1 MVGLKTLIHSNHII
15 DGTGRPAFAG
25 DILLSNDSIVEIGQ
39 ICRQSATRYIDA
51 TDYAVCP
58 GFIDTHTHSDLQILR
73 TPAILPKIYQ
83 GVTTEILGQDGIGM
97 APLPKQYISQWQ
109 KNIGGLD
116 GTASDISWDYP
127 TLSHYIQQLRY
138 VSPCLNYGVLAPH
151 GNIRLEVM
159 GFSNQPASEVQLLQ
173 MEAILRREMAA
184 GALGMSTGLVYVPC
198 VYAATE
204 ELIRLCKVVRQYN
217 GVFVVHQRYESNRIL
232 ESMQELYIIARE
244 SGVRLHISHF
254 KISGKQNLPLLRQ
267 LLDLLAQ
274 WKQEGICVTYDQYPY
289 EAGSTMLGRIIPPWA
304 HEGGTEE
311 MLRRLQDPKARER
324 IRNDILFDS
333 TNWDN
338 MYLACGP
345 EGIVVS
351 SVITPENQVFVGKHL
366 SAIGAEMGTDPLS
379 AAFALLIAETNEVG
393 MVNFNGVLESVQ
405 QLMLQPEMNVCT
417 DGLLGGRPHPRVYG
431 SFPKMLRVYVE
442 EKKLLS
448 LEQAIHKMTGAPAA
462 AMQLKDRG
470 TLEVGKKADL
480 LIFQPSAFHDQST
493 YETPCKFA
501 TGLKTMFVNGTIVLD
516 DGVVHTDAASG
527 MILKNNLI

>member
-1 MVGLKTLIHSNHII
+1 MKTLIHSNHII

-25 DILLSNDSIVEIGQ
+25 DILLSNDTIVEVG
-39 ICRQSATRYIDA
+39 RLGRLGAVRYIDA
-51 TDYAVCP
+51 ADDAVCP

-83 GVTTEILGQDGIGM
+83 GVTTEILGQDGLGM
-97 APLPKQYISQWQ
+97 APLPRQYIAQWQ

-127 TLSHYIQQLRY
+127 TLSHYIRQLRHI
-138 VSPCLNYGVLAPH
+138 SPCLNYGVLAPH

-159 GFSNQPASEVQLLQ
+159 GFSNQPATEMQLLK
-173 MEAILRREMAA
+173 MEAVLRREMEA

-204 ELIRLCKVVRQYN
+204 ELIRLCKVVRQYD

-232 ESMQELYIIARE
+232 ESMQELYTIARE

-254 KISGKQNLPLLRQ
+254 KISGKQNLSLLDR
-267 LLDLLAQ
+267 LVDLLAQ
-274 WKQEGICVTYDQYPY
+274 WKREGICVTYDQYPY
-289 EAGSTMLGRIIPPWA
+289 EAGSTMLGRIVPPWA

-311 MLRRLQDPKARER
+311 MLRRLQDPQTRER
-324 IRNDILFDS
+324 IRSDILSDS
-333 TNWDN
+333 TTWDN

-345 EGIVVS
+345 EGIVIS
-351 SVITPENQVFVGKHL
+351 SVITPKNQVYVGKHL
-366 SAIGAEMGTDPLS
+366 SAIGAEMGTDPLN
-379 AAFALLIAETNEVG
+379 AAFSLLIAENNEVG
-393 MVNFNGVLESVQ
+393 MVNFNGALEAVQ
-405 QLMLQPEMNVCT
+405 RLMVQPEMNVCT

-431 SFPKMLRVYVE
+431 SFPKLLRVYVE
-442 EKKLLS
+442 EKKILS

-462 AMQLKDRG
+462 AMRLKDRG
-470 TLEVGKKADL
+470 TLEPGKKADL
-480 LIFQPSAFHDQST
+480 LIFQPGAFHDQST
-493 YETPCKFA
+493 YEAPCKFA

-516 DGVVHTDAASG
+516 GGIVRTDAASG
-527 MILKNNLI
+527 VILNNSFI

>member
-1 MVGLKTLIHSNHII
+1 M
-15 DGTGRPAFAG
+15 
-25 DILLSNDSIVEIGQ
+25 
-39 ICRQSATRYIDA
+39 
-51 TDYAVCP
+51 
-58 GFIDTHTHSDLQILR
+58 
-73 TPAILPKIYQ
+73 
-83 GVTTEILGQDGIGM
+83 
-97 APLPKQYISQWQ
+97 
-109 KNIGGLD
+109 
-116 GTASDISWDYP
+116 
-127 TLSHYIQQLRY
+127 
-138 VSPCLNYGVLAPH
+138 
-151 GNIRLEVM
+151 
-159 GFSNQPASEVQLLQ
+159 
-173 MEAILRREMAA
+173 
-184 GALGMSTGLVYVPC
+184 
-198 VYAATE
+198 
-204 ELIRLCKVVRQYN
+204 
-217 GVFVVHQRYESNRIL
+217 
-232 ESMQELYIIARE
+232 
-244 SGVRLHISHF
+244 
-254 KISGKQNLPLLRQ
+254 
-267 LLDLLAQ
+267 
-274 WKQEGICVTYDQYPY
+274 TYDQYPY
-289 EAGSTMLGRIIPPWA
+289 EAGSTMLGRISPPWA